1 MTAVRV
7 ALVLW
12 YQRGEK
18 EPLADVVAELFT
30 VLGDGLATAE
40 VRSRRG

>member
-12 YQRGEK
+12 HERGEK
-18 EPLADVVAELFT
+18 EPLADVVAELFAI
-30 VLGDGLATAE
+30 LGGGLATPAG
-40 VRSRRG
+40 RPRHG